1 MIFDTHAHLNF
12 LEFEKDRDELISRCL
27 KEGIGMINVGTNY
40 NSSKK
45 AVLLAGSNPSGV
57 FASVGLHP
65 LNIDS
70 EFLKNKNYSNEAE
83 SFLEKEFD
91 YPKYK
96 ELAESEKVVAIGE
109 CGLDYWYRPKGTAKK
124 ELFKKEQQRIFE
136 SQLDL
141 AEELNLPVIIHCR
154 NAFEDLFNILSKR
167 KIKAVLHCFTGNVFE
182 MERFLS
188 LGLRIGINGI
198 IFKMDLREVLEK
210 VPVEMI
216 LIETD
221 CPYLSPPG
229 FEERNNPFALK
240 LIIKEISKI
249 KKIDE
254 GEIAEIASENAI
266 NFFKLG

>member
-12 LEFEKDRDELISRCL
+12 YEFEKDREDLISRCL

-45 AVLLAGSNPSGV
+45 AVLLAGSNPSGI

-91 YPKYK
+91 YPRYK
-96 ELAESEKVVAIGE
+96 ELAKSEKVVAIGE

-141 AEELNLPVIIHCR
+141 AGELSLPVIIHCR
-154 NAFEDLFNILSKR
+154 AAFDDLFDILSKR
-167 KIKAVLHCFTGNVFE
+167 KIRGVLHCFTGSVSE
-182 MERFLS
+182 MEKFLS
-188 LGLRIGINGI
+188 LGFYIGINGI

-210 VPVEMI
+210 APMERI
-216 LIETD
+216 LVETD

-229 FEERNNPFALK
+229 FEKRNNPFALK
-240 LIIKEISKI
+240 YIIEEVGKI
-249 KKIDE
+249 RGIDIMEVQKITTRNAKDLFKID
-254 GEIAEIASENAI
+254 
-266 NFFKLG
+266 